1 MLFPIY
7 CLQSVFIMVKLENHI
22 MIGDV
27 MKKNDLESMSVDQLW
42 ALHEEVAA
50 KLAIK
55 LAKEKITLEKRLM
68 QLNRPL
74 QSREIVEKRD
84 RRPYPVVLPKFRN
97 PDQPAETW
105 AGRGKQ
111 PKWLTRQLKSGK
123 RMDDFRIA
131 V

>member
-1 MLFPIY
+1 
-7 CLQSVFIMVKLENHI
+7 
-22 MIGDV
+22 
-27 MKKNDLESMSVDQLW
+27 MKKNDKNDLESMSVDQLW
-42 ALHEEVAA
+42 VLHEKVAA

-55 LAKEKITLEKRLM
+55 LLEEKATLEKRLM
-68 QLNRPL
+68 QLNPPL
-74 QSREIVEKRD
+74 QARELAVKRD
-84 RRPYPVVLPKFRN
+84 RRSYPVVLPKFRN
-97 PDQPAETW
+97 PEHPAETW

>member
-1 MLFPIY
+1 
-7 CLQSVFIMVKLENHI
+7 
-22 MIGDV
+22 

-42 ALHEEVAA
+42 ALHEKVAA

-74 QSREIVEKRD
+74 LAREIAEKRD

>member
-1 MLFPIY
+1 
-7 CLQSVFIMVKLENHI
+7 
-22 MIGDV
+22 

-42 ALHEEVAA
+42 ALHEKVAA

-74 QSREIVEKRD
+74 LAREIAEKRD
-84 RRPYPVVLPKFRN
+84 RRPYPAVLPKFRN

>member
-1 MLFPIY
+1 
-7 CLQSVFIMVKLENHI
+7 
-22 MIGDV
+22 
-27 MKKNDLESMSVDQLW
+27 MKKNELESMSVDQLW
-42 ALHEEVAA
+42 VLHEQVAA

-55 LAKEKITLEKRLM
+55 LSEEKATLEKRLM
-68 QLNRPL
+68 QLNRPF
-74 QSREIVEKRD
+74 QVRKMAVKRD

-97 PDQPAETW
+97 PDQPGETW

-111 PKWLTRQLKSGK
+111 PKWLIRQLKSGK